1 MNLSLFRKASSR
13 FIVILTIFLILILLS
28 ILLLN
33 KLLLSQRDE
42 FTNYPQQ
49 VDPTAP
55 IKTNSDAI
63 TANNN
68 YASLLLYIQNNPSK
82 SIKFIQDI
90 QQKFFDSN
98 CNLKSNIDFSTIA
111 QMPNGMPF
119 TA

>member
-1 MNLSLFRKASSR
+1 MNLLFPKRATQIP
-13 FIVILTIFLILILLS
+13 FILISTLII
-28 ILLLN
+28 ILGL
-33 KLLLSQRDE
+33 LLLSTRE
-42 FTNYPQQ
+42 SFTNYPQQ

-55 IKTNSDAI
+55 IKTYSDAI

-68 YASLLLYIQNNPSK
+68 YAALLLYIQNNPSD

-111 QMPNGMPF
+111 QIPNGMPF
-119 TA
+119 SA

>member
-1 MNLSLFRKASSR
+1 MNLTFSRKSTWIILI
-13 FIVILTIFLILILLS
+13 IVLLILFFVLLV
-28 ILLLN
+28 
-33 KLLLSQRDE
+33 LSQRE
-42 FTNYPQQ
+42 TFTNYPQQ

-68 YASLLLYIQNNPSK
+68 YAALLLYIQNNPSN

-119 TA
+119 SD